1 MTALTFTS
9 PLLALSSL
17 KNTSQRSLDASQNS
31 SNTMKKDEMDDLANE
46 AMRFAEK
53 LCAIIQME
61 EMLMDIGADASAY
74 TRMKRDLLDT

>member
-1 MTALTFTS
+1 
-9 PLLALSSL
+9 
-17 KNTSQRSLDASQNS
+17 
-31 SNTMKKDEMDDLANE
+31 MKKDEMDDLANE